1 MLALA
6 FFQRGVYGGVEYTF
20 TLENFARVFDPL
32 YAGIFLNSAR
42 IAGIATTIAVVLG
55 YAAAYAIA
63 SCRRS
68 LQPVLLFFAVLPFWS
83 NYLIRTYAWIVLLN
97 REGLVTQLLRWFG
110 YEGEPPSMLYTEGAV
125 IAGLVYNYLP
135 FVILACYAPLSRL
148 NPELAEA
155 SRDLGGS
162 AFTTFRRIILPLTL
176 PGIAAGAV
184 FVFVLSIGNFV
195 TPALLGGGRFQMIG
209 NLVYDQFLTANDW
222 PFGAALSM
230 ALIAI
235 MMLLLL
241 VQAYA
246 SDRASTR
253 TAPRQGGRVMAERSA
268 AARRSGAAVLVAIF
282 AFLYVPIAVLVA
294 LSFNE
299 GGLPTVWSGFSTKW
313 YVSLAVQP
321 GHLVGGAQHADRR
334 RRIDRHRDAARHA
347 ARHRHRDAAA
357 ARDGARGAGVR
368 ADDHSRHRARGRA
381 ALLLLHARRHPGP
394 AHDRAGACRVQP
406 RLRLRGGAC
415 AAEILRLVDHRSVGR
430 SRRLGLHH
438 LPKGHTAGNPA
449 GSRSPARCSPSRC
462 RSTSSSSP
470 SSPPAQAARP
480 PPCRCRSIR

>member
-1 MLALA
+1 MAPALAWLVGLMVVPCGLVLALA
-6 FFQRGVYGGVEYTF
+6 FFQRGVYGGVDYTF

-32 YAGIFLNSAR
+32 YAGILVRSAR
-42 IAGIATTIAVVLG
+42 IAGTATAIAVVLG

-162 AFTTFRRIILPLTL
+162 AFTTFRRIVLPLTL

-253 TAPRQGGRVMAERSA
+253 TAPVRE
-268 AARRSGAAVLVAIF
+268 
-282 AFLYVPIAVLVA
+282 
-294 LSFNE
+294 
-299 GGLPTVWSGFSTKW
+299 
-313 YVSLAVQP
+313 
-321 GHLVGGAQHADRR
+321 
-334 RRIDRHRDAARHA
+334 DA
-347 ARHRHRDAAA
+347 
-357 ARDGARGAGVR
+357 
-368 ADDHSRHRARGRA
+368 
-381 ALLLLHARRHPGP
+381 
-394 AHDRAGACRVQP
+394 
-406 RLRLRGGAC
+406 
-415 AAEILRLVDHRSVGR
+415 
-430 SRRLGLHH
+430 
-438 LPKGHTAGNPA
+438 
-449 GSRSPARCSPSRC
+449 
-462 RSTSSSSP
+462 
-470 SSPPAQAARP
+470 
-480 PPCRCRSIR
+480 